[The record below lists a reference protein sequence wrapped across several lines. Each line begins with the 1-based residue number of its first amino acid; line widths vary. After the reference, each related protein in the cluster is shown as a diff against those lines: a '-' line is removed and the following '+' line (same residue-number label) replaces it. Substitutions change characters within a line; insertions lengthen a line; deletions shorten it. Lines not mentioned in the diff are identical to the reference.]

1 MGTAPSPVRENPSSA
16 IFLIFRDILDQEK
29 QEEVGIYAIAKS
41 GPLILSLPKQTRQFR
56 EESEEILMENSNRV
70 EAERLLGIA
79 EKLLHNRDFTG
90 SRDFAILAQET
101 EPLLDGSDQILAVAD
116 VLLASEKRINNH
128 NDWYSILQIE
138 RRSDD
143 TDLIKKQYRKLALLL
158 HPDKNKFPFAD
169 QAFKLVADSW
179 AVLSDHS
186 KKSLY
191 DNELNL
197 YAKIDLSQQNKLP
210 VRRSQRSSGK
220 KQQGFESND
229 SPNANANA
237 NANAD
242 QSPNQRLKLS
252 SFWTAC
258 PYCYV
263 LFEYPRVYE
272 GCCLRCQ
279 NCKRAFQAVLLPSLP
294 PLVQG
299 QEAYYCCWGFFPMGF
314 AAQYTEKGGKGSE
327 TAPPTAAFPNWM
339 PPIFSNKPQ
348 ETSRNGETA
357 AAVAAEE
364 TPTGRE
370 GAVVDAPPVA
380 RAPIVR
386 GTGTGKKRGRPRKN
400 PIAA

>member
-1 MGTAPSPVRENPSSA
+1 
-16 IFLIFRDILDQEK
+16 
-29 QEEVGIYAIAKS
+29 
-41 GPLILSLPKQTRQFR
+41 
-56 EESEEILMENSNRV
+56 MENSNRV

-90 SRDFAILAQET
+90 SKDFAILAQET

-116 VLLASEKRINNH
+116 VLLASEKQINNH

-143 TDLIKKQYRKLALLL
+143 SDLIKKQYRKLALLL

-179 AVLSDHS
+179 AVLSDNT

-197 YAKIDLSQQNKLP
+197 YAKIDLSHQDKLP
-210 VRRSQRSSGK
+210 VRRSQRSGGK
-220 KQQGFESND
+220 KQQEFESND
-229 SPNANANA
+229 SANADD
-237 NANAD
+237 D
-242 QSPNQRLKLS
+242 QSPNQRLKLL

-314 AAQYTEKGGKGSE
+314 AAQHNEKSGKGSE
-327 TAPPTAAFPNWM
+327 TAPPTTSFPNWM

-357 AAVAAEE
+357 APVAAEP
-364 TPTGRE
+364 TRTGRE
-370 GAVVDAPPVA
+370 GVVVDAPPIV

>member
-1 MGTAPSPVRENPSSA
+1 
-16 IFLIFRDILDQEK
+16 
-29 QEEVGIYAIAKS
+29 
-41 GPLILSLPKQTRQFR
+41 
-56 EESEEILMENSNRV
+56 MENSNRA

-90 SRDFAILAQET
+90 SKDFAILAQET

-138 RRSDD
+138 RRSEDP
-143 TDLIKKQYRKLALLL
+143 DLIKKQYRKLALLL
-158 HPDKNKFPFAD
+158 HPDKNKFPYAD

-191 DNELNL
+191 DDELNL
-197 YAKIDLSQQNKLP
+197 FAKIDLSQQNKLP
-210 VRRSQRSSGK
+210 VRRSQRSGK
-220 KQQGFESND
+220 KQQGFESPD
-229 SPNANANA
+229 SG
-237 NANAD
+237 NAD
-242 QSPNQRLKLS
+242 QSPNQQVKLS
-252 SFWTAC
+252 TFWTAC

-314 AAQYTEKGGKGSE
+314 AAQNPEKSGKGGD
-327 TAPPTAAFPNWM
+327 TAPPAAAFPSWM
-339 PPIFSNKPQ
+339 PPIFSNRPQ

-357 AAVAAEE
+357 AAPPPPPPVGVERAA
-364 TPTGRE
+364 
-370 GAVVDAPPVA
+370 VNAPPVA
-380 RAPIVR
+380 SARIVS
-386 GTGTGKKRGRPRKN
+386 GTGKKRGRPRKH